1 MSNEKEIRVLE
12 HRIAM
17 LGKKISDFEKHNI
30 PEKKMN
36 ELKMKKLKYETELE
50 EIQYTQ

>member
-17 LGKKISDFEKHNI
+17 LGKKISDFEKSGI

-36 ELKMKKLKYETELE
+36 HLKMEKLKYETDLE
-50 EIQYTQ
+50 ELQYT